1 MIIKCGGIY
10 AAEYTKAE
18 VDEMLKQ
25 MSAFQKGISLQ
36 KATERFMTGE
46 RARATGLGVDV
57 IRVPA
62 ARAFNLKEPK
72 ADADGI
78 VWMNAQ
84 QMQAHI
90 EKLKAEGKS

>member
-46 RARATGLGVDV
+46 RARPGWASTSS
-57 IRVPA
+57 
-62 ARAFNLKEPK
+62 AFRLHALSTSRSRRP
-72 ADADGI
+72 
-78 VWMNAQ
+78 
-84 QMQAHI
+84 MQTASS
-90 EKLKAEGKS
+90 G